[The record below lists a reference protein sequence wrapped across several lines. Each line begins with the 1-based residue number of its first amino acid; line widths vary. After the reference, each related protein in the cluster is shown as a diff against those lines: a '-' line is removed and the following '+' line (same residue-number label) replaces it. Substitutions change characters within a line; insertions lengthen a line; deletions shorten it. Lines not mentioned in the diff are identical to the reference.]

1 MVLEWHKSVVIPLL
15 KYSKINDYF
24 NILNIVET
32 KVFLLV
38 KVSLS
43 RSSHVFIT
51 HVVSVER
58 ADFRCA
64 GTFAH
69 EDT

>member
-1 MVLEWHKSVVIPLL
+1 MT
-15 KYSKINDYF
+15 
-24 NILNIVET
+24 ILNIVET
-32 KVFLLV
+32 KLFLLV

-58 ADFRCA
+58 ADFRCMLES
-64 GTFAH
+64 H
-69 EDT
+69 MRSL